1 MALTGRYDFRRTM
14 TGRLRLY
21 VEYNA
26 NGFWDFLTG
35 KKTYCHQWR
44 AANIMDLA
52 APELRHL
59 MDLRFTNSQRMPQ
72 AHDALQEWPEHRPA
86 GEAASIKVLV
96 APSDGV
102 KR

>member
-1 MALTGRYDFRRTM
+1 MALTGRYDFRKSM

-59 MDLRFTNSQRMPQ
+59 MDLRFTNPPHMPQ
-72 AHDALQEWPEHRPA
+72 VHNALQDWPEHRPK
-86 GEAASIKVLV
+86 GEAASINVLI

-102 KR
+102 RR